1 MSEKND
7 IVIGIDL
14 GTTNSLGAFFAENR
28 PFILAPEGDNGVVP
42 SIVSFTAS
50 GVLVG
55 KEAKKQLEK
64 NFATTVYSAKR
75 FFGRSFTDVQKEK
88 EQVSFELTGDD
99 RSLKFKVGERELTPF
114 EVSAEVLRTVCAQAA
129 AVLGQPVTKAVIT
142 VPAYFDDAQRNETK
156 AAAAVAGL
164 EVLRIINEPTAAALA
179 YGLDQKQQG
188 KIAVYDLGGGTFD
201 ISVLDLQSGVFKVLS
216 TNGNTRL
223 GGDDF
228 DLAIVNWLLEKVPE
242 LKDYVRDPQV
252 FSALRLTAEKLKIA
266 LSDAEKVPVELSFAE
281 GKISFKGELTRS
293 EFEELIANDIA
304 RTVIS
309 CKKALKDAG
318 LKTPDITELVLV
330 GGSTRIPA
338 VRKAVKEFFNRT
350 PFVGLNPDE
359 VVALGAAVQAQ
370 ILSGGKRDVLL
381 LDVIPLSLGIETL
394 GGAVT
399 KILLR
404 NTTIPTSHTDE
415 FTTSVD
421 KQTAIIIH
429 VLQGERELVED
440 CRSLA
445 RFKVK
450 IPPMPAG
457 LPRLQVTFAVDEN
470 GILTA
475 KAVEKRT
482 GSSAQIEVNPAIGL
496 SRDEMNRVIEES
508 IYAALDDF
516 SARNVVEL
524 RNKIQRVV
532 ISTEQNLSAAQENYP
547 EDQYRELLDS
557 LEESK
562 SMLSAGSRDL
572 DKLKAAAERIGNLT
586 RPLADVLMSRAT
598 KDALVGKKADQV

>member
-1 MSEKND
+1 MSEQD
-7 IVIGIDL
+7 IIIGIDL
-14 GTTNSLGAFFAENR
+14 GTTNSLGAFFADNR
-28 PFILAPEGDNGVVP
+28 PFILAKPTENGVVP
-42 SIVSFTAS
+42 SVVSFTEQ

-55 KEAKKQLEK
+55 KEALRNMEHNLAQ
-64 NFATTVYSAKR
+64 TVYSAKR
-75 FFGRSFTDVQKEK
+75 FFGRSFSDVKAE
-88 EQVSFELTGDD
+88 EENVSFGLTGDE
-99 RSLKFKVGERELTPF
+99 RSLRFKIGERELAPL
-114 EVSAEVLRTVCAQAA
+114 EVSAEVLRAVCRQAA
-129 AVLGQPVTKAVIT
+129 EVLGKPVHKAVIT
-142 VPAYFDDAQRNETK
+142 VPAYFDDTQRQETRS
-156 AAAAVAGL
+156 AAALSGL

-201 ISVLDLQSGVFKVLS
+201 ISILDLQSGVFKVLS

-228 DLAIVNWLLEKVPE
+228 DLAIVNWLLAQVPA
-242 LKDYVRDPQV
+242 LRDYSRDPQI

-266 LSDAEKVPVELSFAE
+266 LSTAETVPVTLRLADGKIDFQGELSRAVFAD
-281 GKISFKGELTRS
+281 
-293 EFEELIANDIA
+293 LIATDIH

-318 LKTPDITELVLV
+318 LQVSDITELVLV

-338 VRKAVKEFFNRT
+338 VRQAVKECFNRT

-370 ILSGGKRDVLL
+370 ILAGGQRDVLL

-404 NTTIPTSHTDE
+404 NSTIPCRHTDE

-421 KQTAIIIH
+421 NQTAIVIH

-450 IPPMPAG
+450 IPPLPAG
-457 LPRLQVTFAVDEN
+457 LPRLQVTFLVDEN

-475 KAVEKRT
+475 QATEQRT
-482 GSSAQIEVNPAIGL
+482 GAFAQIEVNPTIGL
-496 SRDEMNRVIEES
+496 SRTEMNRVIEES

-516 SARNVVEL
+516 AARNIVEL
-524 RNKIQRVV
+524 RNKIQRVQAAA
-532 ISTEQNLSAAQENYP
+532 EQNLMIAKEHYTK
-547 EDQYRELLDS
+547 EQYQNLLTC
-557 LEESK
+557 LAE
-562 SMLSAGSRDL
+562 AGDVLQMASRDVERL
-572 DKLKAAAERIGNLT
+572 KLVAERLGDLT
-586 RPLADVLMSRAT
+586 RPLADMLLSKAT
-598 KDALVGKKADQV
+598 KEALIGKGADQL